1 MKRYQF
7 RLEKVMKVRRIQQDQ
22 ARAGVVEARRRADEA
37 VVESARR
44 LDAYA
49 TCPAPSTAVPAA
61 AFLAARALHELKA
74 QALVIARDGEEAA
87 WEVVSLRL
95 DEWSDAARRVS
106 ALERLDARRREEY
119 ALELRRDEDAQ
130 VDDLVVSRARAG
142 RSA

>member
-37 VVESARR
+37 VAESARR